1 MVNHVWRIVIVCG
14 KKLRNLKS
22 TSNLPWL
29 VMGDFNEA
37 LWQEEQISS
46 TPRLIN
52 QMEAVM
58 DVLYD

>member
-1 MVNHVWRIVIVCG
+1 
-14 KKLRNLKS
+14 
-22 TSNLPWL
+22 
-29 VMGDFNEA
+29 MGDFNEA

-52 QMEAVM
+52 QMEAFM